1 MTAYSRAYKQTAHQQ
16 KARRRENENRR
27 KSNKRKR
34 KRTENNVQRVY
45 GICVAGNPL
54 GNDQFHNAI
63 CTLMAWPSRKSILKL
78 RMLPRRYL
86 DEMGHTS
93 QSSWKGNILK
103 LLQEAKSLPTIYR
116 KSETMFTPSFTLK
129 STLCGLRALLKVT
142 PTATQAANGLTI
154 VKMKMRYQ
162 GKLY

>member
-1 MTAYSRAYKQTAHQQ
+1 MTAYSGAYKQTARQQ

-27 KSNKRKR
+27 KSNERKR

-45 GICVAGNPL
+45 GICVENPL

-93 QSSWKGNILK
+93 QSSWKGNISK

-116 KSETMFTPSFTLK
+116 KSETIPSFTLK

-142 PTATQAANGLTI
+142 PTAAQAANGLTI